1 MFSFHT
7 GFTFQKH
14 YYMAAKRKFISTRLL
29 KEGMR
34 IDQAIVDGTGRSLIE
49 KGAYLDDFQIE
60 YLKTKGVSGIY
71 IVEGQPDPDEL
82 DLQIPEYTRNLI
94 EKSRVPDKPKVQ
106 LSESVKKQIGTG
118 VQQLFDDPNSEKF
131 TESSIN
137 IANELTDSIL
147 RDDAVAVDLGML
159 KVSDEYTFRHS
170 VDVAALSIMLG
181 KNLGLTNDQLH
192 ELGISGL
199 LHDVGKAKIP
209 AEVLNKPDKLTDEEF
224 ALMKQ
229 HTLFGF
235 QILKEKQNFSNNVM
249 MGVLQHHEKINGK
262 GYPLQTSGSS
272 INMFAKIISVADIFD
287 ALNTKRPY
295 KEPFPKATTMEML
308 MGMTSEL
315 DADIV
320 KALIN
325 IVILYPVDSL
335 VTLST
340 GELAKV
346 VENNP
351 GYPLR
356 PKVIGLTSGKLYDLS
371 SDTSLANQIIL
382 T

>member
-1 MFSFHT
+1 
-7 GFTFQKH
+7 
-14 YYMAAKRKFISTRLL
+14 MAAKRKFISTRLL

-60 YLKTKGVSGIY
+60 YLKTKGIGGIY

-106 LSESVKKQIGTG
+106 LSESVKKQIGVG
-118 VQQLFDDPNSEKF
+118 VQKLFDDPNSENF
-131 TESSIN
+131 TESSVN

-181 KNLGLTNDQLH
+181 KTLGLSNDQLH
-192 ELGISGL
+192 ELGVSGL

-209 AEVLNKPDKLTDEEF
+209 AEVLNKPDKLTDDEF

-235 QILKEKQNFSNNVM
+235 QILKEKQNFSNGIM
-249 MGVLQHHEKINGK
+249 MGVLQHHEKLNGR
-262 GYPLQTSGSS
+262 GYPLQTNEAS
-272 INMFAKIISVADIFD
+272 IHLYAKIISVADIFD

-295 KEPFPKATTMEML
+295 KDPFPKATTMEML

-315 DADIV
+315 DAEIV
-320 KALIN
+320 KALMNTI
-325 IVILYPVDSL
+325 ILYPVDSL
-335 VTLST
+335 ITLST

-371 SDTSLANQIIL
+371 ADTSVANQIIL